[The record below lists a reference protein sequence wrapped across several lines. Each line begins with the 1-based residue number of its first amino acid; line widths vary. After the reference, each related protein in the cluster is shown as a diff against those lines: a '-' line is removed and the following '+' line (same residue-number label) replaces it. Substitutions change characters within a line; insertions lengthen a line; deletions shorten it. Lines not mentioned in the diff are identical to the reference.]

1 MPEVLEAEEHRNQ
14 DSNAI
19 SASAEE
25 EDIREIPRR
34 LAEIITQTE
43 AVLEVIASS
52 ADFTTF
58 GEPLPAPLPFPS
70 PIYTA
75 TTAYFLTWELIL
87 TLISEAS
94 AELRPKYS
102 AFLRKSNYLKTL
114 MDTLF
119 HIMPMKVS
127 FTIPWYMATYF

>member
-1 MPEVLEAEEHRNQ
+1 MPEVLKAEEHRVQ
-14 DSNAI
+14 DNTNSI
-19 SASAEE
+19 SS
-25 EDIREIPRR
+25 EDEDAREIPRR

-70 PIYTA
+70 PVYTA

-127 FTIPWYMATYF
+127 TIL